1 MKFVKRIKELFFL
14 EIFFLIYIFFNRTR
28 PASPI
33 RFTFDENLVHDTSG
47 KLLPNKLTV
56 DNLTIDW
63 LRNRLTELETSL
75 KTTQINRQSSQ
86 SVMENNT
93 ETK

>member
-1 MKFVKRIKELFFL
+1 MF
-14 EIFFLIYIFFNRTR
+14 RTR

-33 RFTFDENLVHDTSG
+33 RFTFDENLVDDTSG

-63 LRNRLTELETSL
+63 LRNRLTELEASL
-75 KTTQINRQSSQ
+75 KTTQLNRQASQ
-86 SVMENNT
+86 SSADLGCD
-93 ETK
+93 TK

>member
-1 MKFVKRIKELFFL
+1 MQCCK
-14 EIFFLIYIFFNRTR
+14 LINYWYRTR

-33 RFTFDENLVHDTSG
+33 RFTFDENLVDDTSG

-63 LRNRLTELETSL
+63 LRNRLTELEASL
-75 KTTQINRQSSQ
+75 KATQQSRQNPQYTT
-86 SVMENNT
+86 ENNSDSR
-93 ETK
+93 